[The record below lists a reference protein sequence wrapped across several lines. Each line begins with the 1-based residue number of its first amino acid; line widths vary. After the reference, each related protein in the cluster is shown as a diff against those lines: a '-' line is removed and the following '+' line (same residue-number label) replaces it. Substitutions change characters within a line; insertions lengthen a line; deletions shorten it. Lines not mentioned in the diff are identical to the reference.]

1 MNKPLYLFA
10 FITANNHK
18 IKCMFKKSGLFI
30 LLLIFSTLLFAQAPG
45 GVPYGDPE
53 PVEWDLFNVILL
65 IGIPV
70 LILVVYFWRKRN
82 KKK

>member
-1 MNKPLYLFA
+1 ML
-10 FITANNHK
+10 
-18 IKCMFKKSGLFI
+18 KKSGLFI
-30 LLLIFSTLLFAQAPG
+30 LLLVFSTLLFAQAPG